1 MSTINPDVTKLIYT
15 IVVESAKGSQAL
27 PDGIANKFIQVIV
40 IPPSDDATYEFYIQ
54 EGLDDIE
61 IFRRKDTISG
71 TYNELLTPS
80 LPLFGNNVF
89 HIENASVDGNY
100 KVRLVYE

>member
-1 MSTINPDVTKLIYT
+1 MSTINPDVTRLVYT
-15 IVVESAKGSQAL
+15 IVVSSGEGSQAL
-27 PDGIANKFIQVIV
+27 PDGLANKFIQVV
-40 IPPSDDATYEFYIQ
+40 VLPPSNSATYEFYIK
-54 EGLDDIE
+54 EGLDDME

-71 TYNELLTPS
+71 VYNELLAPS